1 LIEAGNRGWSDSLIL
16 SAFGVAA
23 VLAVAFVVVE
33 SRTEKPMVPLRFF
46 RSSTFTGANID
57 AFSISFLIAGVAFFM
72 TLYQQNVHG
81 FSAVKTGLALLPMVI
96 TMMIMSPITGGLVNR
111 VGSRR
116 LISLGMLVTGVGT
129 LLLMRSGAH
138 ASYMDIVPGF
148 VLMGLGMSGIWAPMT
163 TAVLNSVETE
173 KSGVASAVNGAI
185 REIGTAFGIALLGTI
200 MNRTYQNHYNADA
213 SVQGLRNDPSLG
225 PLQPVINQSG
235 SGASF
240 AGHVVDGFGL
250 SNSAAVSQLREAS
263 AQAFVVGMDRAIL
276 ISAFTIVVASA
287 LSYVLVKDNVF
298 EVAAEREPELEA
310 SAADAEPELVAAD

>member
-1 LIEAGNRGWSDSLIL
+1 
-16 SAFGVAA
+16 
-23 VLAVAFVVVE
+23 
-33 SRTEKPMVPLRFF
+33 MVPLRFF

-72 TLYQQNVHG
+72 TLYQQNMHG

-111 VGSRR
+111 VGPRR
-116 LISLGMLVTGVGT
+116 LISLGMLVTGVGM

-138 ASYMDIVPGF
+138 ATYLDIVPGF

-185 REIGTAFGIALLGTI
+185 REIGTAFGIALLGTV
-200 MNRTYQNHYNADA
+200 MNRAYQQHYNADA
-213 SVQGLRNDPSLG
+213 SIRALRDDPAQSGSQGLLH
-225 PLQPVINQSG
+225 QIG

-240 AGHVVDGFGL
+240 AGHVVDTIGGASSPAIL
-250 SNSAAVSQLREAS
+250 GQIREAS
-263 AQAFVVGMDRAIL
+263 AQAFVTGMDRAIL
-276 ISAFTIVVASA
+276 VSAAVIFLASA

-298 EVAAEREPELEA
+298 EVAPKIAPVGEGDFATALAGAEEEVY
-310 SAADAEPELVAAD
+310 AADWFQCG